1 MGCHTKNLVY
11 HMFESKGC
19 LLMIDNL
26 SATDVILL
34 TKQNEEKSL
43 GIIRSAYESGLID
56 MDTRGYLE
64 TLYTG
69 SMALF
74 REVFMSIGKCFGA
87 PKAPVR
93 AYDLNMDSII
103 NKPITISEINP
114 LSAYLV
120 NHRLNTDPMRNQFF
134 KTTNGHDIDL
144 AVSSI
149 VTVIVGAEKNI
160 NRALDKITNKYYPKY
175 IDEVAETA
183 YNIIAKHGREAS
195 ARAISDKI
203 RETFAKKFISD
214 ASVAVLGI
222 IGPNHQK
229 IAAELVRAL
238 DKIRRPHK
246 RLKDVWRIKCLF
258 DLVPQART
266 FIDSVCNMWPDKILE
281 VRDKFFDILN
291 PRGYR
296 DAKLI
301 LNIGTDGNVVPMEII
316 CQVRTFFEFEHR
328 THSAYEQTRKKN
340 KPESRAEEL
349 TEMMHTA
356 GVKKYNN
363 MICACVAD
371 LFDRIGWNIL
381 YSNGNE
387 DMLFEGF
394 PRLSTIHYSQKITDL
409 ILEKVDSAVENEVF
423 FVENAPAKLTK
434 DQEVRIFRWMARF
447 ILVTAMPYS
456 YSEFDIN
463 TDTMAGKFF
472 NFVMSELYRL
482 YKI

>member
-1 MGCHTKNLVY
+1 MADY
-11 HMFESKGC
+11 IPESDVV
-19 LLMIDNL
+19 L
-26 SATDVILL
+26 ATQL
-34 TKQNEEKSL
+34 NEQKSL
-43 GIIRSAYESGLID
+43 DIIRRAYESGCID
-56 MDTRGYLE
+56 VATREYLE
-64 TLYTG
+64 TLYTD

-74 REVFMSIGKCFGA
+74 REVFLYIGKCFGA

-93 AYDLNMDSII
+93 AYDFDTDSVI
-103 NKPITISEINP
+103 NKPITISQINP
-114 LSAYLV
+114 LSPYLV
-120 NHRLNTDPMRNQFF
+120 NHRLDMDPMRNQFF
-134 KTTNGHDIDL
+134 VTTDGHNIDL

-149 VTVIVGAEKNI
+149 VSVIVGAEKNI

-175 IDEVAETA
+175 IEEVADTT
-183 YNIIAKHGREAS
+183 YNIIAKSGREAS
-195 ARAISDKI
+195 ARAIADKI
-203 RETFAKKFISD
+203 RETFSKTFISD

-229 IAAELVRAL
+229 ISTELVRAL
-238 DKIRRPHK
+238 DKLRQPHK

-281 VRDKFFDILN
+281 VRDKFFDISN

-301 LNIGTDGNVVPMEII
+301 LNIGTQDKVVPMEII

-328 THSAYEQTRKKN
+328 THLAYEQTRKKK
-340 KPESRAEEL
+340 KPEPHAEDM
-349 TEMMHTA
+349 TEIMHTA

-363 MICACVAD
+363 MICNCVAD

-381 YSNGNE
+381 YSDGNE
-387 DMLFEGF
+387 DRLFDGF
-394 PRLSTIHYSQKITDL
+394 PRLATIPYPQKMIDL

-423 FVENAPAKLTK
+423 FVDNAPIKLTK
-434 DQEVRIFRWMARF
+434 DQEIRIFRWMARF
-447 ILVTAMPYS
+447 ILLAAMPYS

-463 TDTMAGKFF
+463 TDTMSGKFF
-472 NFVMSELYRL
+472 NFVMNELYRL
-482 YKI
+482 YKK